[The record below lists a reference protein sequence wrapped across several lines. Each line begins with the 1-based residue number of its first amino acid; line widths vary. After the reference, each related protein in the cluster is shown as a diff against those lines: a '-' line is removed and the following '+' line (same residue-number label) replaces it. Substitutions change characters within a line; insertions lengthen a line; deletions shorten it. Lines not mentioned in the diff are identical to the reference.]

1 MKLAYFDN
9 LRTLVESFLTTIDV
23 NEFRLIRNHK
33 EGDQSAA
40 LLENIAQAIRRAA
53 IMLAYK
59 HEFNPNIDAVK
70 VELEPAAWRY
80 CITTF
85 STSRGAFPEAYKNTL
100 GTFKIDGGKQ
110 SGRVYSFE
118 FTIDDIE

>member
-70 VELEPAAWRY
+70 VELEPAALRY

>member
-1 MKLAYFDN
+1 MKYFDN

-33 EGDQSAA
+33 EGDQTAA

-70 VELEPAAWRY
+70 VELEPAALRY

>member
-33 EGDQSAA
+33 EGDQTAA

-70 VELEPAAWRY
+70 VELEPAALRY

>member
-1 MKLAYFDN
+1 MKLTYFDN
-9 LRTLVESFLTTIDV
+9 LRSLVEKFLTTIDV

-33 EGDQSAA
+33 EGDQTAA

-53 IMLAYK
+53 IILAYK
-59 HEFNPNIDAVK
+59 NEFDADIDAVK
-70 VELEPAAWRY
+70 IDIEPTELRY
-80 CITTF
+80 CIVTYSTTR
-85 STSRGAFPEAYKNTL
+85 SAFPEAYKDTL

-110 SGRVYSFE
+110 PGRVYTFE

>member
-1 MKLAYFDN
+1 MKLTYFDN
-9 LRTLVESFLTTIDV
+9 LRSLVESFLATIDV
-23 NEFRLIRNHK
+23 NEFHLIRNHK
-33 EGDQSAA
+33 EGDQTAA

-59 HEFNPNIDAVK
+59 HEFNPYIDAVK
-70 VELEPAAWRY
+70 VELEPAALRY
-80 CITTF
+80 CIVIT
-85 STSRGAFPEAYKNTL
+85 STVGGAFPEVYKNTL

-110 SGRVYSFE
+110 PGRVYTFE